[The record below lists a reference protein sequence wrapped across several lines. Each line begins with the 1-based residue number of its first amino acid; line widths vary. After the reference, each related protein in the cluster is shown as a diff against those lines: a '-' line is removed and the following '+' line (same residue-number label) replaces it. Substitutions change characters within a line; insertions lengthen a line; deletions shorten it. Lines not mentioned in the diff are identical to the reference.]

1 MNPNSSPENSSP
13 DNPSSSD
20 YTLDIQ
26 ANRLATK
33 YDRSEML
40 RRVLWMFGSVLFRF
54 SFRTMFAWRAWLL
67 RMFGAKI
74 GKNVHIYNSATIY
87 MPWNLTIQNDSAIGE
102 HAYIYNL
109 GPIVIGSRAT
119 ISHKA
124 HLCAGTHDYSLSSL
138 PLIKSGI
145 QIGDNAWICADA
157 FVGPGV
163 QVGEGAVV
171 GACSVVMKDVEPY
184 KVVAGNPAVVIKSRC
199 IRTG

>member
-1 MNPNSSPENSSP
+1 MSHNSSPGNCEP
-13 DNPSSSD
+13 D
-20 YTLDIQ
+20 LH
-26 ANRLATK
+26 ANRQAIK
-33 YDRSEML
+33 YDRTEML
-40 RRVLWMFGSVLFRF
+40 RRVLWLFGGQLFRF
-54 SFRTMFAWRAWLL
+54 SFRTMFSWRAWLL
-67 RMFGAKI
+67 RVFGAKV

-87 MPWNLTIQNDSAIGE
+87 MPWNLTIQDDSSIGE

-145 QIGDNAWICADA
+145 QIGDNSWICADA
-157 FVGPGV
+157 FIGPGV

-199 IRTG
+199 IRAG